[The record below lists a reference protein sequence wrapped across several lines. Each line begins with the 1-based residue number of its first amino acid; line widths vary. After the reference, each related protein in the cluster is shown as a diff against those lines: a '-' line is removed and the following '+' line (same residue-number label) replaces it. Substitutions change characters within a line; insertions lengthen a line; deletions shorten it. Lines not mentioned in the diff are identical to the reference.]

1 MVTQLQLFEIHGRAQ
16 RILSQDEFV
25 LEIETFHE
33 FGKQTVVLPF
43 PDSSLA
49 VKLYINEFWTSK
61 QRAAHSL
68 HEISYRACFKP
79 QLPRFFIE
87 RLTAPNEV
95 VYDPF
100 MGRGTTLLEAAL
112 LGRRPVGCDISP
124 LSKILILPR
133 FDPPELDEVRN
144 RLKTIDLNRKTDIW
158 EDLLVFYHPRT
169 LQAITNLRKYLI
181 EKASSG
187 LLDQVDNWIRMV
199 ATNRLSGHSRGFL
212 SVFTLPPNQAISVE
226 RQRRINDMRNQTPP
240 ERDLTEII
248 VTKSKSLLRQLDS
261 QQKRLLREA
270 AESPLL
276 ITGSCDATPEIQDES
291 VHLVVTSPPF
301 LDVVDYQTDNWL
313 RCWFN
318 NIDGSAIKIWQL
330 HDPIQWQDKMKA
342 VFVEL
347 RRVLA
352 PGGYAAFEVGEV
364 RGGKLLLETLVAPA
378 AREAGL
384 TPVMVIVNDQV
395 FTKTSNCWGIKN
407 LRKGTNTNRIV
418 VLRKA
423 DRSPRK

>member
-1 MVTQLQLFEIHGRAQ
+1 
-16 RILSQDEFV
+16 
-25 LEIETFHE
+25 
-33 FGKQTVVLPF
+33 
-43 PDSSLA
+43 
-49 VKLYINEFWTSK
+49 
-61 QRAAHSL
+61 
-68 HEISYRACFKP
+68 
-79 QLPRFFIE
+79 
-87 RLTAPNEV
+87 
-95 VYDPF
+95 

-240 ERDLTEII
+240 ERDLTGII
-248 VTKSKSLLRQLDS
+248 LTKSKSLLRQLDS